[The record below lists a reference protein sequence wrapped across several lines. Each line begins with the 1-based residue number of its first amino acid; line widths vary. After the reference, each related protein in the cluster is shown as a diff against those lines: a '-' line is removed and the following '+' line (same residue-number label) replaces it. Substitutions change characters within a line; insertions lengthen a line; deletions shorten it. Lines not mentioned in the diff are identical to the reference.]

1 VADNR
6 LKIRDLANMI
16 DGRDPETPVDIA
28 ILRGATRI
36 REGATNALHASSA
49 VGETGILVIRAE
61 MPAGETV
68 DDPTGLAADELAVL
82 LQRVEGSSLI
92 RVEVAGKP
100 VGHLRGVR
108 YVGSDLILFAGG

>member
-1 VADNR
+1 
-6 LKIRDLANMI
+6 MI
-16 DGRDPETPVDIA
+16 SGRAPETPVDVE

-49 VGETGILVIRAE
+49 VGEIGTLVIRAE

-68 DDPTGLAADELAVL
+68 DDSTGFAADELAAL

-108 YVGSDLILFAGG
+108 YVGSDLILCADG